1 MRKNTWIFLVGLT
14 GFIGSEASAM
24 EPALL
29 RGSEVGFA
37 LFGGDGGCVRPKKTF
52 LACPVGPRGR
62 RMTGGGSR
70 GLGPVEF

>member
-29 RGSEVGFA
+29 RGSEVGVA
-37 LFGGDGGCVRPKKTF
+37 LWDGGCVGPKKTF
-52 LACPVGPRGR
+52 LACPVGPRGG